1 MQNTIEN
8 GISKIEKGFEQGK
21 NKMDSRKEI
30 SQLNKKLNELNSR
43 KQQSLQELGS
53 MVYNLVS
60 KGLIENEE
68 IKEKCNNIAGYQHLI
83 YENKKEVENIK
94 ILKEGFKCECGNTLY
109 SDDKFCGNCGKKV
122 EIQEEEVTYI
132 TCRRCETEIN
142 EEANFCPCC
151 GIKLSLLGE

>member
-8 GISKIEKGFEQGK
+8 GISKIEKGFEKGK

-30 SQLNKKLNELNSR
+30 SQLNKKLNELDSR

-83 YENKKEVENIK
+83 YENKKEVEDIK
-94 ILKEGFKCECGNTLY
+94 ILKEGFKCGCGNTLY